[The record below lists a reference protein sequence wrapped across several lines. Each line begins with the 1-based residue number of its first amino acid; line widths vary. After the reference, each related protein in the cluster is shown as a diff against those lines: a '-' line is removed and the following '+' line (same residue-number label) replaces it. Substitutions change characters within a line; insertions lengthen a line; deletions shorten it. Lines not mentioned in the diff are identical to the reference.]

1 MTILV
6 SDDEMVKYIEATLAN
21 DFSDLQ
27 NVSYVYDLAGHIRE
41 LTAAV
46 QRNQSTK
53 ADVLQLIWK
62 ITSVFNIVVKE
73 TRDSRKNKPTQV
85 APGQR
90 QKRTRVNANLSPDM
104 MADSME
110 PACCPAL
117 NTIRQQLD
125 RMEEK
130 MNQVDTTINKK
141 LYSSV
146 AANNASGP
154 FIQKPR
160 YEKQIT
166 MIIRKDVNGVALSG
180 PTIKQEVLNMKS
192 VQSKVGMQTVYKD
205 KSAIITVRSD
215 SEAELLRSELKSGNY
230 VISEKGTRMPQL
242 KIVGIGSEPV
252 QSDNLLESLLAKNQ
266 ELGMTKDNTS
276 VVQILKKTRIGS
288 DGKSRL
294 FQDAVIKI
302 SHDVAS
308 RFQKGGKVY
317 VFDRRCTVYLDDQVV
332 QCYNCRKFGHPSKY
346 CGSNRG
352 KTTEGM
358 PGTSQDATV
367 IPPKLCP
374 NCGESCGQG
383 VACKPQQ
390 KKCSNCE
397 SENTKRRAHGRSDL
411 LLTTHSS
418 NDFKKCTIARQYK
431 DMIRKQIFGF

>member
-1 MTILV
+1 
-6 SDDEMVKYIEATLAN
+6 
-21 DFSDLQ
+21 
-27 NVSYVYDLAGHIRE
+27 
-41 LTAAV
+41 
-46 QRNQSTK
+46 
-53 ADVLQLIWK
+53 
-62 ITSVFNIVVKE
+62 
-73 TRDSRKNKPTQV
+73 
-85 APGQR
+85 
-90 QKRTRVNANLSPDM
+90 M
-104 MADSME
+104 MAESME

-146 AANNASGP
+146 AASNTSGA
-154 FIQKPR
+154 FTHKPK

-166 MIIRKDVNGVALSG
+166 MIIRKDVDGVALSG

-215 SEAELLRSELKSGNY
+215 ADAEILRNELKQGNY

-242 KIVGIGSEPV
+242 KIVGIGSEAIQV
-252 QSDNLLESLLAKNQ
+252 EHLLESLLMKNQ

-276 VVQILKKTRIGS
+276 VVQILKKTRVGS
-288 DGKSRL
+288 DGKARL
-294 FQDAVIKI
+294 FQDAVIKVP
-302 SHDVAS
+302 HEVAS

-346 CGSNRG
+346 CGSNKGR
-352 KTTEGM
+352 TIDSM
-358 PGTSQDATV
+358 PGTSQDHTV
-367 IPPKLCP
+367 VPPKLCP

-383 VACKPQQ
+383 LNCKPQQ

-397 SENTKRRAHGRSDL
+397 AENTKRRAHGRSDL

-418 NDFKKCTIARQYK
+418 NDFKKCTVARQYK